1 MTTDT
6 RIAPAARP
14 PRLTFL
20 ALFAAVVLLLPF
32 WGYAVIPLGTRG
44 IQLNWLLALGAA
56 ALFVAQFLLG
66 KSVVRDSTGTLLVV
80 AIFAAIIA
88 SVYQPLARGQIG
100 MLSAW
105 TTTFAQYA
113 IGLGLILVVIN
124 LRPSAA
130 LAHKLFDCHVLLAA
144 GIGLFGV
151 AQLIGSSV
159 GLDLNLNYLNPGM
172 RDAIS
177 SYAERTGGL
186 ARATG
191 LFEEP
196 RQLGAYLAGSLALAM
211 GLLTFTPLDP
221 RRRRRL
227 TLAVPVLIAGLLS
240 TLSASAFITAGVLL
254 SVLLLLSPQRRSGLG
269 RWLPLLVLGVVG
281 ISVYLFAAYS
291 DHVLAVFLQSKLSPP
306 DLRVAWA
313 QIVYLDQGQW
323 GWFRYLG
330 SFGIA
335 VRTWAVSPI
344 VGVGLNN
351 LEFYSVSLL
360 ASDFT
365 GAFGPVRLLA
375 ETGLLGVT
383 SISVFLGYL
392 VLRLRRGGREVRLA
406 GQEQMRGLAELGCLV
421 VASVLL
427 RSLATNLYGFPSI
440 FFWAEL
446 GFAVLALTVVRQNRS
461 LPAGPSR
468 R

>member
-1 MTTDT
+1 MTTDS
-6 RIAPAARP
+6 RVAPATRP
-14 PRLTFL
+14 PRVTFL

-56 ALFVAQFLLG
+56 AFFVAQFLLG
-66 KSVVRDSTGTLLVV
+66 RSVVRDGNGTLLVV

-88 SVYQPLARGQIG
+88 SVYQPLARGQVG

-105 TTTFAQYA
+105 TTTFAQYV

-130 LAHKLFDCHVLLAA
+130 LAHKLFDSHVLLAA

-151 AQLIGSSV
+151 VQLIGSGV
-159 GLDLNLNYLNPGM
+159 GLDLNLHYLNPGM
-172 RDAIS
+172 RDAVS
-177 SYAERTGGL
+177 SYTERTGGL

-196 RQLGAYLAGSLALAM
+196 RQFGAYLAGSLTLAL
-211 GLLTFTPLDP
+211 GLLTLTPLDP

-240 TLSASAFITAGVLL
+240 TLSASAFIIAGVLL
-254 SVLLLLSPQRRSGLG
+254 GVLLLLLPPRRRSGLG
-269 RWLPLLVLGVVG
+269 RWLPLLILGVVG

-291 DHVLAVFLQSKLSPP
+291 DHVLAAFIQSKLSPP

-351 LEFYSVSLL
+351 LEFHSVSLL

-375 ETGLLGVT
+375 ETGMLGVS

-392 VLRLRRGGREVRLA
+392 VLGLRRGGREVRLA
-406 GQEQMRGLAELGCLV
+406 GREQLRGLAELGCLLI
-421 VASVLL
+421 ASVLL
-427 RSLATNLYGFPSI
+427 RSVATNLYGFPSI

-461 LPAGPSR
+461 LPSGPSR
-468 R
+468 